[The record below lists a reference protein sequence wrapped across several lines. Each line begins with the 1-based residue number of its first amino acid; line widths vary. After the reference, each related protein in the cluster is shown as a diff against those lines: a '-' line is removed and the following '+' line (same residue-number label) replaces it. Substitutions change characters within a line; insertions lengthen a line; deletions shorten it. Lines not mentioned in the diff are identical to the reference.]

1 MGVLMKRSA
10 WVQALLAAAFLTE
23 SPLAAQR
30 PGGVEVGAFG
40 SLGSFTPRFDLQVG
54 AGGGGRL
61 GYFLGPAWEIEL
73 EGSVERATVEGG
85 GKSIP
90 LTLAGVQALYNFG
103 DDGRTWYLV
112 GGYARPQFRG
122 TPPGRFSDNAAVLG
136 VGGRM
141 FFGHRFALRV
151 DIRGLYTFS
160 SHLPPTRGAG
170 HMLATAGLTFFTV
183 GGPPADGD
191 ADGVRDTRDAC
202 PLTPPGAIVDR
213 TGCPSDSDSDGHL
226 DGLDRCPNTPVG
238 AFADSHGCPV
248 DSDGDGV
255 FDGFDQCPNTAAGL
269 SVDPRGCP
277 RDSDGDGVDDAS
289 DRCPNTPAGTPV
301 DETGCP
307 RDGDKDGVHDG
318 LDRCPNTPAGA
329 AVDAVGCP
337 IATDSD
343 GDGVDDSRDKCPGT
357 PSGTPVDALG
367 CQILFQNAREAL
379 VLYGVTFETGKSRL
393 EVESYGVL
401 DQVAASL
408 VANPDVRIEVAGYTD
423 STGSRARNTR
433 LSAAR
438 AQAVRA
444 YLARRGVAPD
454 RMRTKGYGPAN
465 PVASNATPEGRAQNR
480 RVELHQLF

>member
-1 MGVLMKRSA
+1 MGVLMKRSL
-10 WVQALLAAAFLTE
+10 WVHPLLAAAFLAAPT
-23 SPLAAQR
+23 LAAQR
-30 PGGVEVGAFG
+30 PGGVEIGAFG

-54 AGGGGRL
+54 TGGGGRI
-61 GYFLGPAWEIEL
+61 GYFLGPTWEIEL

-90 LTLAGVQALYNFG
+90 LTLAGVHALYNFG
-103 DDGRTWYLV
+103 DDRRTFYLI

-141 FFGHRFALRV
+141 FLGYRFAVRT

-170 HMLATAGLTFFTV
+170 HMLVTAGFTYFTI
-183 GGPPADGD
+183 GGPASDGD
-191 ADGVRDTRDAC
+191 ADGVADSRDAC
-202 PLTPPGAIVDR
+202 PLTPPGATVDR
-213 TGCPSDSDSDGHL
+213 KGCPSDSDSDGHF
-226 DGLDRCPNTPVG
+226 DGLDRCPDTPLG
-238 AFADSHGCPV
+238 AFADSRGCPV

-255 FDGFDQCPNTAAGL
+255 FDGFDQCANTPGGL
-269 SVDPRGCP
+269 PVDVRGCP
-277 RDSDGDGVDDAS
+277 RDSDGDGVDDGN
-289 DRCPNTPAGTPV
+289 DRCPNTPAATPV

-318 LDRCPNTPAGA
+318 LDRCPGTATGV

-343 GDGVDDSRDKCPGT
+343 GDGVDDSRDRCPGT
-357 PSGTPVDALG
+357 PAGTPVDVLG
-367 CQILFQNAREAL
+367 CQILFRNDREAL
-379 VLYGVTFETGKSRL
+379 VLYGVTFVTGRSRL
-393 EVESYGVL
+393 EEDSYGVL

-408 VANPDVRIEVAGYTD
+408 VANPAVRIEVAGYTD
-423 STGSRARNTR
+423 STGSTARNTR

-438 AQAVRA
+438 ALAVRA

-454 RMRTKGYGPAN
+454 RMQTKGYGPAN